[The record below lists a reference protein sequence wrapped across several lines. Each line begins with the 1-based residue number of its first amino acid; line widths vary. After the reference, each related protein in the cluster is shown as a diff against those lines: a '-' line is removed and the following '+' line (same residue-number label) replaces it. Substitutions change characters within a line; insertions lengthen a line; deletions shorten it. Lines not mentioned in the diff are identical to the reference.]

1 MWQRRC
7 GSIWWGW
14 RQREAVLGSH
24 GQVGGG
30 AAMARSR
37 WSLASSEL
45 SVIPVRRGERR
56 CFPGDAGLGFLRG
69 EAGLIVARSFLGV
82 GDGRRGQS
90 WTWPE
95 VLVGCGPS
103 CRLGVDVWP
112 RFPYRVVGRWSSAMH
127 LLRQVLRWRRCE
139 ASWQCYQS
147 HGGVAMGEA
156 RMKILHGFC
165 RAGGDG
171 ICGCHSPPWRHRRA
185 CSPHPSRS
193 RCWWMSPGESLD
205 SMF

>member
-7 GSIWWGW
+7 SSIWWGW

-30 AAMARSR
+30 AAMARPR
-37 WSLASSEL
+37 WSLASSER

-82 GDGRRGQS
+82 GDGRCGQS

-112 RFPYRVVGRWSSAMH
+112 RFPCRVVGRWSSAMQ

-139 ASWQCYQS
+139 ASGTVLPNSRWC
-147 HGGVAMGEA
+147 GEV
-156 RMKILHGFC
+156 
-165 RAGGDG
+165 
-171 ICGCHSPPWRHRRA
+171 RRA
-185 CSPHPSRS
+185 DENLARLPSGRRRWHPWVSFPSLEASSRQVCHVPCLLGVVAIS
-193 RCWWMSPGESLD
+193 GRKP
-205 SMF
+205 

>member
-7 GSIWWGW
+7 GSIWWGR

-82 GDGRRGQS
+82 GDGRCGQS

-103 CRLGVDVWP
+103 CRLGVD
-112 RFPYRVVGRWSSAMH
+112 
-127 LLRQVLRWRRCE
+127 
-139 ASWQCYQS
+139 
-147 HGGVAMGEA
+147 GVAA
-156 RMKILHGFC
+156 VSLP
-165 RAGGDG
+165 GG
-171 ICGCHSPPWRHRRA
+171 
-185 CSPHPSRS
+185 RS
-193 RCWWMSPGESLD
+193 LVLGYAATSASAAVAAV
-205 SMF
+205 

>member
-1 MWQRRC
+1 
-7 GSIWWGW
+7 
-14 RQREAVLGSH
+14 
-24 GQVGGG
+24 
-30 AAMARSR
+30 MARSR

-82 GDGRRGQS
+82 GDGRCGQS
-90 WTWPE
+90 WTW
-95 VLVGCGPS
+95 
-103 CRLGVDVWP
+103 
-112 RFPYRVVGRWSSAMH
+112 
-127 LLRQVLRWRRCE
+127 QVLRWRQCE
-139 ASWQCYQS
+139 ASWQWYQS